1 MLDQSFSLK
10 SFREIFDIENRKGN
24 NIEKRFKDDFSISLA
39 KTLDLKRINK
49 QIREEN
55 DFDKRKE
62 LYTKRKAI
70 KKKEMKLLNKS

>member
-1 MLDQSFSLK
+1 MLDQSFSQK

-49 QIREEN
+49 QIRERTLYPKKGYQ
-55 DFDKRKE
+55 KRK
-62 LYTKRKAI
+62 K
-70 KKKEMKLLNKS
+70 